1 MYNENAEVLLEI
13 KNLKKY
19 FDVSKGFLK
28 NRDNEFK
35 QRYRDNTK

>member
-28 NRDNEFK
+28 KEGNLNKKNYD
-35 QRYRDNTK
+35 QQI